1 MRMHFKSQRR
11 AAPRPRG
18 RYRDIL
24 VGVPA
29 RVGPELVR
37 GGDQSGGDSPVVLER
52 ARARR

>member
-1 MRMHFKSQRR
+1 MRMR
-11 AAPRPRG
+11 AAPRTRG
-18 RYRDIL
+18 QHRDFL

-52 ARARR
+52 ARTRR